1 MTPEE
6 KEILNRIAKT
16 VDDNNQIL
24 HTMRRSQ
31 RLSSIM
37 RWIYWIVIIGASFGA
52 FWLIQP
58 YLNMISG
65 MTSNSSNV
73 FQQYKDLLNQQS

>member
-6 KEILNRIAKT
+6 RELLNRVVKTVEDNNEILHA
-16 VDDNNQIL
+16 
-24 HTMRRSQ
+24 MRRSQ
-31 RLSSIM
+31 RLGTIV
-37 RWIYWIVIIGASFGA
+37 RVVYWVVIIGASLGA

-65 MTSNSSNV
+65 GTTTAGNV
-73 FQQYKDLLNQQS
+73 IDQYKDLLN